1 MATARPQVQD
11 SWDLFKQKVDNSHSG
26 VAGATIT
33 VSSETADVRTLTV
46 QVTDALGASIAQQVL
61 LDVVVYASAAATALA
76 GTGGSTGIA
85 ATAGL
90 IVATITAKKVFKMQ
104 TTAAGLLTLTWT
116 DTGTES
122 VAVGVWLPNGKLV
135 ITAAFANA

>member
-1 MATARPQVQD
+1 M
-11 SWDLFKQKVDNSHSG
+11 FKQKVDTAHSG
-26 VAGATIT
+26 IASATIT
-33 VSSETADVRTLTV
+33 VSAEATDVRTLTV

-61 LDVVVYASAAATALA
+61 LDVIVYTTAAATALA
-76 GTGGSTGIA
+76 TTGGSTGIA
-85 ATAGL
+85 STAGVT
-90 IVATITAKKVFKMQ
+90 IVTVTAKKVFKMQ

-122 VAVGVWLPNGKLV
+122 VAVGVWLPNGKLI